1 MQYRSPLGETFSSL
15 AGRGAP
21 GDRQLRRPALA
32 GQWTPVSTNDCSRS
46 GETIR
51 FTGTRI
57 LYSVKGTRLK
67 IGDIL
72 GAQTTSDGLELRY
85 TAEAPG
91 TPAAEPILPMR
102 FLFKSERPDR
112 MQAVAEGL
120 DGQPLIDIQNDE
132 LKRVF
137 DLKRC
142 A

>member
-1 MQYRSPLGETFSSL
+1 MKNPIPWLGMALL
-15 AGRGAP
+15 AVAGCDSQAAHP
-21 GDRQLRRPALA
+21 DLA

-57 LYSVKGTRLK
+57 LYSVNGTRRK
-67 IGDIL
+67 IADIL
-72 GAQTTSDGLELRY
+72 GVRQTSDGLELRY
-85 TAEAPG
+85 TAKARA
-91 TPAAEPILPMR
+91 TPADQSILPMR

-112 MQAVAEGL
+112 MQAVAEGV
-120 DGQPLIDIQNDE
+120 DGQPLANIQSHE